1 MKYTSKQKKNL
12 LERINNLSATEHEE
26 IFNIIHKISLSQP
39 DVNFTSN
46 KNGIFFNLSTLN
58 DTIIE
63 EIDKF
68 VNFCHSNKIDLDEY
82 DKRLNE
88 CKVNANIINL
98 DLETIVEKPSDGKQ
112 QSALPICDW
121 TSLNLDTAVDNK
133 SAQKIV
139 TFIEKLYSDKTGKKK
154 INVKFHNA
162 KKKYGKKVVTDS
174 KFEYELLGDL
184 HQEEFLLKA

>member
-1 MKYTSKQKKNL
+1 
-12 LERINNLSATEHEE
+12 LS
-26 IFNIIHKISLSQP
+26 
-39 DVNFTSN
+39 
-46 KNGIFFNLSTLN
+46 

-121 TSLNLDTAVDNK
+121 TSLNLDTTVDNK

-162 KKKYGKKVVTDS
+162 KKKYGKKVITDS

-184 HQEEFLLKA
+184 HPDEFLLKA